1 MVSIL
6 ITKDSIIVL
15 FTIFSDKFVG
25 VKEFEYLYLELSK
38 IK

>member
-1 MVSIL
+1 MVSIS

-15 FTIFSDKFVG
+15 FTIFSDEFVG
-25 VKEFEYLYLELSK
+25 VKKFKYLYLELNK